1 MDATELP
8 RDYYR
13 HLDAGAYDALADIL
27 ADSFVHVRPDRTI
40 EGADEFVR
48 FMRDD
53 RPLTDT
59 EHEVGTVYV
68 ADDGVAVE
76 GRLVRA
82 TGARLFDFVDTFDV
96 ADDGIRRIRTYTD

>member
-1 MDATELP
+1 MDPTELA
-8 RDYYR
+8 REYYR
-13 HLDAGAYDALADIL
+13 HVDDGAYDELSTL
-27 ADSFVHVRPDRTI
+27 LGDSFVHVRPDRTI

-59 EHEVGTVYV
+59 EHRVETVYE
-68 ADDGVAVE
+68 ADGRVAVE
-76 GRLVRA
+76 GRLRRA

-96 ADDGIRRIRTYTD
+96 VDGRITRIRTYTD

>member
-1 MDATELP
+1 MDPTELA
-8 RDYYR
+8 REYYR
-13 HLDAGAYDALADIL
+13 HVDDGAYDALSTLLD
-27 ADSFVHVRPDRTI
+27 DSFVHVRPDRTI

-59 EHEVGTVYV
+59 EHRVETVYE
-68 ADDGVAVE
+68 ADDKAAVE
-76 GRLVRA
+76 GRLRRA

-96 ADDGIRRIRTYTD
+96 VDGRITRIRTYTD

>member
-1 MDATELP
+1 MEPTDIA

-13 HLDAGAYDALADIL
+13 HVDAGAYDALAAL
-27 ADSFVHVRPDRTI
+27 LGDSFVHVRPDRTI

-59 EHEVGTVYV
+59 EHEVETVYE
-68 ADDGVAVE
+68 ADGRVAVE

-82 TGARLFDFVDTFDV
+82 TGARMFDFVDTFDV
-96 ADDGIRRIRTYTD
+96 TDGRITRIRTYTD